1 MGVELQTKQTL
12 KMLAGEDKADVLE
25 LLLEH
30 PQDWSMSAHGLF
42 HKALP
47 TLAGR
52 DLGDEHRELAKRVQK
67 LFTARN
73 RGAPRRAIAQSVGE
87 DPRCDRRSRDSIPAQ
102 GVRSGNDG
110 RSDLVEWTFEPL
122 QLSQDQLDLRTQTL
136 LASP

>member
-1 MGVELQTKQTL
+1 VEVKAATVCLSQQMGVELQTKQTL

-73 RGAPRRAIAQSVGE
+73 RVAHRGERLHNQSAKIHVATAEAAIRFLRKVSGAEMTDAAI
-87 DPRCDRRSRDSIPAQ
+87 
-102 GVRSGNDG
+102 
-110 RSDLVEWTFEPL
+110 
-122 QLSQDQLDLRTQTL
+122 
-136 LASP
+136 